1 MESSSKLIANLKKEI
16 SSLETSIEGA
26 RKKKENI
33 EKELENTKGTRKY
46 SQDIEEM
53 NAKRT
58 GLFVIIETWQIKKD
72 VIQKQLTAAEEDLR
86 AQLEEALR
94 SISSGEG
101 DAYRSCSH
109 F

>member
-53 NAKRT
+53 NTKRT
-58 GLFVIIETWQIKKD
+58 GLFLLIESLQIKKD
-72 VIQKQLTAAEEDLR
+72 NIQKQLTA
-86 AQLEEALR
+86 QLEEALW